1 MQDGPVPELLRRAS
15 VILAQEVGRTPSRI
29 LDGVL
34 PELAQRWGV
43 TGAPPAPA
51 LMGNGM
57 PFTTPPANPT
67 EMLGA
72 LLPSAVPSN
81 ALLPNA
87 LPSNAIGPVTG
98 SGMSPRSA
106 TVPGGAG
113 DLQKQAHEL
122 LAAVLSAW
130 KPGNGAAPALPGKAG
145 ALPFESP
152 LASPGSPLALP
163 GALQSFYPGG
173 GGGQRCPYSGAE
185 LPTFPGARDEI
196 RRKAHELI
204 ETLLITFNEA
214 TGEKGLPAE
223 SQVPLVGITAPV
235 APGETAR
242 VTLTVANEESAP
254 ADVSLYSTNFVA
266 DHGHELPSLRV
277 TILPRATVIP
287 AQGRATFEV
296 SIAVPQQTLKGS
308 YCGLIQAHGNRYF
321 KAVLALDV
329 L

>member
-1 MQDGPVPELLRRAS
+1 M
-15 VILAQEVGRTPSRI
+15 
-29 LDGVL
+29 
-34 PELAQRWGV
+34 W
-43 TGAPPAPA
+43 
-51 LMGNGM
+51 NGM
-57 PFTTPPANPT
+57 PFTTATASPT
-67 EMLGA
+67 EMLGS
-72 LLPSAVPSN
+72 LPST
-81 ALLPNA
+81 L
-87 LPSNAIGPVTG
+87 
-98 SGMSPRSA
+98 SPRTGA
-106 TVPGGAG
+106 GMPGPAGAG

-122 LAAVLSAW
+122 LAAVLGLW

-145 ALPFESP
+145 ALPLESP
-152 LASPGSPLALP
+152 LALLESPA
-163 GALQSFYPGG
+163 AFYPGG
-173 GGGQRCPYSGAE
+173 RAGQRCPHSGAE

-223 SQVPLVGITAPV
+223 SQVPLVSVAAPV
-235 APGETAR
+235 APGEVAR

-308 YCGLIQAHGNRYF
+308 YSGLIQAHGSRYF